1 MRYSINHL
9 TKNAI
14 QDEKTITLP
23 NGIVIEKEID
33 ADNIRFPKHDK
44 QKTYRQLVHF
54 YANRST
60 PRNIEFYIP
69 WVDGVAREVLNKRKD
84 HIETLTLEDLIQS
97 GNEGLVRAWENMDW
111 DTVNSIPEEEQQA
124 YIWNYL
130 KTGIKLYIIESIDL
144 TDAFIRVPIREIKSA
159 RSQMKGAEKVYVSL
173 FPKFFDEEFQIID
186 EEYSWDNERLYEFLL
201 DLLYK
206 HVPNDTH
213 RAILLLSYGVDTW
226 DNKPVSEKKIAE
238 QYNLSPGYV
247 RLAKHRIVKS
257 LLENEEIQ
265 EKIKNYLQK

>member
-1 MRYSINHL
+1 MRYSINYL
-9 TKNAI
+9 IKNAI

-23 NGIVIEKEID
+23 NGIVVEKEID
-33 ADNIRFPKHDK
+33 TDNIRFPRYDK

-54 YANRST
+54 YADKST

-84 HIETLTLEDLIQS
+84 HIETLTLDDLIQS

-144 TDAFIRVPIREIKSA
+144 TDAFVRVPIREIKSA
-159 RSQMKGAEKVYVSL
+159 RSQMKVAEKIYVSL

-186 EEYSWDNERLYEFLL
+186 EGYSWDNERLYEFLL

-213 RAILLLSYGVDTW
+213 RTILLLSYGVDTW
-226 DNKPVSEKKIAE
+226 DNKPVSIKKIANKYKISE
-238 QYNLSPGYV
+238 IGV
-247 RLAKHRIVKS
+247 KKAKARTIKF
-257 LLENEEIQ
+257 LRENEKIQ
-265 EKIKNYLQK
+265 QQIKNYLQS